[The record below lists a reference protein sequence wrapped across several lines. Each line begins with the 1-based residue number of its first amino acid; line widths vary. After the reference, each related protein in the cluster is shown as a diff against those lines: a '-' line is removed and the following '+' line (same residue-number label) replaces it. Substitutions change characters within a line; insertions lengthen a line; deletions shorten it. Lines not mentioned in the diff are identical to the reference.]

1 MMKNRIENIR
11 IEAVRIGQLVNYV
24 AVKALTDTRFH
35 LAHDV
40 LYAAISQRLFIAL
53 LPMNNAFL
61 AYKIR
66 RTVKETDSINLFLR
80 SCSYQLWGKL
90 SLCRRVTAIFKDA
103 LLL

>member
-1 MMKNRIENIR
+1 MKNRIENIR

-40 LYAAISQRLFIAL
+40 LDAVIAQHPFIAL

-61 AYKIR
+61 AYKIS
-66 RTVKETDSINLFLR
+66 RTVTETDIINSFLR
-80 SCSYQLWGKL
+80 SCSYQLWEKL
-90 SLCRRVTAIFKDA
+90 ALCRRVTAIFKDA